1 MFIVWTF
8 FLLLNAFYG
17 GALTM
22 FFTSKPAL
30 PFTTVRQGLSDE
42 DWKMIMVDG
51 MQGGDSLH
59 FYFLLSLC
67 QAGNE
72 KQNIEFHSRSWSS
85 SFPKGIMLTL
95 CLKVGGTLFMRQR
108 SQRRITFSP
117 PTRPPYSSCWSLG
130 FSCMEMRMEL
140 QQSCQCME

>member
-51 MQGGDSLH
+51 MQGGDSIH
-59 FYFLLSLC
+59 FHFLLSWC

-72 KQNIEFHSRSWSS
+72 NKILNA
-85 SFPKGIMLTL
+85 FPDPGSAVFPRGK
-95 CLKVGGTLFMRQR
+95 
-108 SQRRITFSP
+108 S
-117 PTRPPYSSCWSLG
+117 
-130 FSCMEMRMEL
+130 
-140 QQSCQCME
+140 

>member
-51 MQGGDSLH
+51 MQGSDTMLFS
-59 FYFLLSLC
+59 S
-67 QAGNE
+67 
-72 KQNIEFHSRSWSS
+72 NIPVFSNC
-85 SFPKGIMLTL
+85 KGRNTFLTL
-95 CLKVGGTLFMRQR
+95 R
-108 SQRRITFSP
+108 
-117 PTRPPYSSCWSLG
+117 
-130 FSCMEMRMEL
+130 
-140 QQSCQCME
+140 